1 MENNIIPT
9 AGVLIV
15 KNEKVLLVKHGETA
29 EHLNGKYG
37 LPAGRIQPNENIKEA
52 ACRELREETGLDA
65 DPDGLIRLPG
75 EWFAA
80 IERKNGAKQF
90 ALTVFLA
97 DKFKGQISGNAE
109 TTPEWINTD
118 SLDEYDLLPNVEN
131 IIKEGLKTRQANN

>member
-15 KNEKVLLVKHGETA
+15 KNKKVLLVKHGETA
-29 EHLNGKYG
+29 GHLNGKYG
-37 LPAGRIQPNENIKEA
+37 LPAGRIQDNESAKEA
-52 ACRELREETGLDA
+52 AQRELKEETGLVA
-65 DPDGLIRLPG
+65 DSDGLILLPG

-80 IERKNGAKQF
+80 IERKDGAKQF

-109 TTPEWINTD
+109 TMPEWINID
-118 SLDEYDLLPNVEN
+118 SLDKYDLLPNVEN
-131 IIKEGLKTRQANN
+131 IIKEGLKTW